1 MFCHFVG
8 LCGYVIL
15 KVSIRHF
22 VFVFSQTCFLLVA
35 SAYLH
40 DWRWGK
46 IGLLHEYGFQIIN
59 STFLFLF

>member
-15 KVSIRHF
+15 KVSVRHF

-40 DWRWGK
+40 DRDGAR
-46 IGLLHEYGFQIIN
+46 LDCYMNMVFR
-59 STFLFLF
+59 S